1 MLLIE
6 FLLVVLGMGLHH
18 LVAWQFGPMGFVGL
32 CLLGIGLRT
41 RNATCIL
48 VGLLLLVVLPRP
60 S

>member
-6 FLLVVLGMGLHH
+6 FLLVAIGIGLQY
-18 LVAWQFGPMGFVGL
+18 LVAWQFGPMGFIGL
-32 CLLGIGLRT
+32 CLLGIGVRT

-48 VGLLLLVVLPRP
+48 VGMLLLFVLFRP